1 MDMTLIA
8 NFTVVNFFR
17 AHLFSYVN
25 QFYLFSYQNWV
36 FLCVVSAIAEKG
48 V

>member
-8 NFTVVNFFR
+8 NFTVVNFSR

-25 QFYLFSYQNWV
+25 QFNLFRDQNWV
-36 FLCVVSAIAEKG
+36 FLCVVSAAAEKG